1 MLYEVHFTI
10 QIAKTSFF
18 FVWCGHVEYVL
29 LCTVCICA
37 VREESGQLNCKVAS
51 NCCRLQAHD
60 AQRKLSVAMWLC
72 ISSTYDQHLQMV
84 SQANIISRSIFIF
97 NVCLII
103 SEIIISQLKCWRCF
117 SLHLGSHSR
126 K

>member
-72 ISSTYDQHLQMV
+72 ISSTYDQHLQM
-84 SQANIISRSIFIF
+84 
-97 NVCLII
+97 
-103 SEIIISQLKCWRCF
+103 LKCWRCF